1 MLCKVSS
8 LFLSKIGKTCE
19 KVSDYHLFVLNNK
32 EHDRLDVKPTK
43 NDYPLRKEIKER
55 LIIKK
60 MDIQKKKKILLRSTL
75 SSLALLLMV
84 FLFAGCSYQE
94 TNRELVENDFRIVR
108 AGMAAKRIKKELGKP
123 DRIIKDKEKIEALE
137 SDDLEASDRW
147 VEEDPSIYTKF
158 YGNEKKMNDYYSLSK
173 ENGYSACFEYDYK
186 YDDKS
191 SEIEK
196 WHIYFIDDKVAWMSF
211 P

>member
-1 MLCKVSS
+1 M
-8 LFLSKIGKTCE
+8 
-19 KVSDYHLFVLNNK
+19 
-32 EHDRLDVKPTK
+32 
-43 NDYPLRKEIKER
+43 RKEIKER

-75 SSLALLLMV
+75 SNLALLLMV

-94 TNRELVENDFRIVR
+94 TNRDLVENDFRIVR
-108 AGMAAKRIKKELGKP
+108 AGMAAKKIKKELGKP